1 MDVRLKKDRLKRR
14 EKNQALR
21 ELITIDVIM
30 IDVPRAVVLAVVVSD
45 MVGDVALI
53 TRGVTT
59 LLPTLADINVNRN
72 IGHVRY
78 KMIRTTLRMNGID
91 VNHNEEARLGRD
103 LVGYIVIRTTFPS
116 LRLIQRSKRMK

>member
-45 MVGDVALI
+45 MGDVALI